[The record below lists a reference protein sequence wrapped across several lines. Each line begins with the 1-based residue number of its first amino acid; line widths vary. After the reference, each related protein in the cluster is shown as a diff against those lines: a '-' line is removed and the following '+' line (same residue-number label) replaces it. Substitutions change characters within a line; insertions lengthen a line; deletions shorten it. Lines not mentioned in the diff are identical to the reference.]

1 MKWASSQ
8 RWEMSPK
15 GDIHE
20 HQIHT
25 WAFSHFSLTHQR
37 KGGGKGRASVCV
49 CVWGKSPIVILDSS
63 CSHLAQCCF
72 QGGHIKWPA
81 VIPVW
86 TFGDLEISG
95 DKIIYWVARKQNFN
109 YHNGKTEGGI
119 KIRGCC
125 PSWGSCERKHRIQK
139 EFVSVIAIRRHY
151 WVQFSKKITSKRCSH
166 NSHNLCMNGER
177 GRVRFEAVLCSTC
190 SLHVHTLIRK
200 HTVD

>member
-25 WAFSHFSLTHQR
+25 W
-37 KGGGKGRASVCV
+37 GREGVCV
-49 CVWGKSPIVILDSS
+49 CVWGWSLIVILDSS

-81 VIPVW
+81 VIPVL
-86 TFGDLEISG
+86 TLGDLEISG
-95 DKIIYWVARKQNFN
+95 DKIIYWVARTQNFT

-125 PSWGSCERKHRIQK
+125 PSWGSCEHRKHRIQK
-139 EFVSVIAIRRHY
+139 EFVSVIAILRHY
-151 WVQFSKKITSKRCSH
+151 WMQFSKKITSKRCSH
-166 NSHNLCMNGER
+166 DSHNHCMNRER
-177 GRVRFEAVLCSTC
+177 RRVRFEAVLCSTC